1 LLRKT
6 KDEISLTS
14 DHWKSKFEQCKEQS
28 LTQQKQI
35 TELTSTNDELN
46 QKLRQNYSDRLV
58 SWNRQF
64 WLGVGEK
71 NETQP
76 SKLHFIDPIYELLEL
91 EEDLSKVF
99 QIPLVQRLAR
109 VRQLSFTYLDQ
120 PLGQHNRLA
129 HSLGVCKNMELAL
142 SGMLRRNELYSS
154 KGIEKLSE
162 RLSGKNIDP
171 TRLVRKGKLLGLL
184 HDIGHGP
191 FGHSLDRY
199 LGFRL
204 DRDIKAI
211 DKSYSVSYIETY
223 MADAISAAGFDP
235 ADISRILSH
244 NREKLT
250 SFDVLLADLIDSA
263 LDTDRLDF
271 LVRDAYTTGL
281 QLGLINPRLIL
292 EFMAPYEDS
301 QGRVSLTFQKEAL
314 DFLEHFLYARSIM
327 YARCYERD
335 TKVSAEGMLILA
347 VDDFLPRSVQQ
358 PQVDNL
364 MLLDDEML
372 LDVILT
378 SGDESRKSVKLAKM
392 LKLGRVYPKVYQ
404 VDKKSSKRLL
414 DWINQEARKSISASQ
429 FITPHE
435 NWAREIAKLA
445 GLRFEDDGWKILVVP
460 PSPNV
465 YREVEVDISILEH
478 DEEGY
483 TALSA
488 SDISP
493 TLEDIQR
500 IIYEAQQ
507 VVRVFVHPELDQ
519 QTKRKIRES
528 SAAFF
533 TK

>member
-1 LLRKT
+1 MSRKT
-6 KDEISLTS
+6 KDEVSLS
-14 DHWKSKFEQCKEQS
+14 NHYWKSQVEQLKEQV
-28 LTQQKQI
+28 LTQEKQI
-35 TELTSTNDELN
+35 TELRSTNDELN
-46 QKLRQNYSDRLV
+46 QQLRQNYSDRLV

-64 WLGVGEK
+64 WLRGGEK
-71 NETQP
+71 NATPP

-91 EEDLSKVF
+91 EEDLSQVF
-99 QIPLVQRLAR
+99 QLPLVQRLAR

-129 HSLGVCKNMELAL
+129 HTLGVCKNMELAL
-142 SGMLRRNELYSS
+142 SGMLLRDDLYSA
-154 KGIEKLSE
+154 KGIGKLSE
-162 RLSGKNIDP
+162 RLSSKKIDR
-171 TRLVRKGKLLGLL
+171 TRLVHKGKLLGLL

-211 DKSYSVSYIETY
+211 DKSYSVSYIKTY

-235 ADISRILSH
+235 SNISEILSH
-244 NREKLT
+244 SKENLT

-263 LDTDRLDF
+263 LDADRLDF

-281 QLGLINPRLIL
+281 QLGFINPRLIL
-292 EFMAPYEDS
+292 DYMAPYEDS
-301 QGRVSLTFQKEAL
+301 RGRVSLVFQKEAL

-335 TKVSAEGMLILA
+335 TKVAAEGMLILA
-347 VDDFLPRSVQQ
+347 VDDFLPKSVEQLV
-358 PQVDNL
+358 VDNL

-378 SGDESRKSVKLAKM
+378 SGDESKRSVQLAKL

-404 VDKKSSKRLL
+404 VDKRRSKKLQ
-414 DWINQEARKSISASQ
+414 DWIVEARKSISASQ
-429 FITPHE
+429 FVTPYE
-435 NWAREIAKLA
+435 NWTREIAKLA
-445 GLRFEDDGWKILVVP
+445 GLRFEDEGWKILVVP

-465 YREVEVDISILEH
+465 YREVEVDINILEH
-478 DEEGY
+478 DGDGY
-483 TALSA
+483 TVLPA
-488 SDISP
+488 SEVSP
-493 TLEDIQR
+493 TLEDVQR
-500 IIYEAQQ
+500 IIYEAQH
-507 VVRVFVHPELDQ
+507 VVRVFVHPDLDQ
-519 QTKRKIRES
+519 QAKRKINES
-528 SAAFF
+528 SAEFF